1 MSKYEDNF
9 VGKIDFLH
17 ERYHKTRNNLLEYLE
32 ILKKYKIACFDFSKI
47 LEDISKKKHEIFE
60 DKTSTLYTSLE
71 SVTLNIKTQSEEFAE
86 CSDFIQTKI
95 IDQIKKT
102 INNSIDEEKSLYINY
117 NKSAENF
124 KDSQKDLET
133 IKSNFENNARISE
146 NYLIRSKSLKYST
159 NSSEKDKEKS
169 EDLASVSL
177 NDTINYENRYFEKI
191 NEVNK
196 LREEKIKNEDDIL
209 NLYQKIDKDF
219 YTKIKWIV
227 SFYIAT
233 VKKLLCTVLNDITR
247 MNEKFK
253 NLNEEKDFNNFIE
266 KNKSNLEKDKKI
278 EFIPYKPSVEI
289 NSYQLTFDNTEQE
302 NQNDINYEVIF
313 SLKDKLRNVRSDLK
327 KEEEMKKKRLRYLCF
342 KIFQPNSNISFD
354 SEEKKELLE
363 YMKENICRK
372 YFLIILSKQRIRG
385 KFKRSKKLLEELAE
399 IFDFLLDIA
408 ENNKDFESA
417 RNCMILGQTF
427 YCECKNNNDGKI
439 YQKYLI
445 KFIKNDKW
453 YKKKE
458 FWEEMIEYMI
468 EAEINKNNIK
478 NNDSVS
484 RQRTLA
490 NVGFSQILPYTQNM
504 LDFNFPKDQIIEVAK
519 KFIEKYKLEEK
530 FAQVIISSIEESNG
544 IIKDEN
550 PIEEKK
556 NEKKILKR
564 KMSTSDDEENKDM
577 DDIFRMSAVVK
588 KSKLNMENIKKNKN
602 KENLKEG
609 DSKEEKEDNDKKD

>member
-17 ERYHKTRNNLLEYLE
+17 ERYHKTHNNLLEYLE

-219 YTKIKWIV
+219 YTKIKWII

-544 IIKDEN
+544 IIKDEK

-609 DSKEEKEDNDKKD
+609 DSKEEKGDNDKKD